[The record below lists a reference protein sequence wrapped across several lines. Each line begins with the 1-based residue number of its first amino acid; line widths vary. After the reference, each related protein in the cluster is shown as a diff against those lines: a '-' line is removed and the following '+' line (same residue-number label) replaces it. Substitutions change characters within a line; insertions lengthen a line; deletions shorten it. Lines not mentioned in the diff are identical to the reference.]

1 MIVSRYGGGDA
12 VPVDPVGAVKA
23 HWRIFA
29 ATIALGAAAAALVFA
44 TTANR
49 YVAEAVV
56 ALDAR
61 KVQVITLDSVVSRL
75 PQDSPVLRTELDL
88 IASRSM
94 AEKVV
99 DRLGLANAAA
109 SDDSKTGW
117 RWWNSAPFFSGNNR
131 RDTRSAR
138 AKAVES
144 LVSQLRVNNDGRSYT
159 IFIYFDDA
167 DPVFAAKAVNAYAA
181 LYLEHQI
188 SVQTQATQS
197 ASEWLGL
204 KVAELGARLETS
216 EEAVEDFRRRENL
229 LEANGITSE
238 GQRLAGINVE
248 LAAAR
253 SQRAGAEAR
262 LSAARD
268 LGANGLKNA
277 SFTEALGSPLI
288 QALRTRASEISRE
301 IGEIEAAG
309 ASMSAD
315 LPAQRTQLLAVHKQI
330 DGEIALVIASL
341 ANEVEVARRK
351 ERALEAETVKV
362 EARVAHE
369 SAGRVQLN
377 KLQREAVANRTIYES
392 FLNRYK
398 QTIEQQGLA
407 SPDAMLLSSAEVPTR
422 PASPR
427 LLPLLALGMTLGA
440 LAGAGIV
447 KLRSGGRSITAD
459 PSTRRDDPDA
469 FSPWSA
475 EPLKQRLA

>member
-1 MIVSRYGGGDA
+1 MIVSRFGGGDA
-12 VPVDPVGAVKA
+12 VPVNPVAAIKA
-23 HWRIFA
+23 HWPTFA
-29 ATIALGAAAAALVFA
+29 ATIALGAAAGVLVFA
-44 TTANR
+44 ATPNR

-99 DRLGLANAAA
+99 DRLGLANAVIADN
-109 SDDSKTGW
+109 SESGW
-117 RWWNSAPFFSGNNR
+117 RWWGSTPAADGDV
-131 RDTRSAR
+131 RDVRSPR
-138 AKAVES
+138 AKAVDS
-144 LVSQLRVNNDGRSYT
+144 LVSRLRVNNDGRSYT
-159 IFIYFDDA
+159 IFIYFDAA
-167 DPVFAAKAVNAYAA
+167 DPAFAARAVNAYAA
-181 LYLEHQI
+181 VYLEHQI

-197 ASEWLGL
+197 ASDWLGV
-204 KVAELGARLETS
+204 KVAELGTRLEGS
-216 EEAVEDFRRRENL
+216 EEAVEDFRRKANL
-229 LEANGITSE
+229 MEANGVTSE

-268 LGANGLKNA
+268 LGPEGLHNA
-277 SFTEALGSPLI
+277 SFTEALGSPSI
-288 QALRTRASEISRE
+288 QALRTRAAEIGRD

-315 LPAQRTQLLAVHKQI
+315 LPAQRTQLLAVGKQI
-330 DGEIALVIASL
+330 DSEIALVVASL

-351 ERALEAETVKV
+351 EKALETETAKV
-362 EARVAHE
+362 EAVVAHE

-377 KLQREAVANRTIYES
+377 KLEREAVANRTIYES

-407 SPDAMLLSSAEVPTR
+407 SPDATLLSSAEVPTR

-427 LLPLLALGMTLGA
+427 LLPLLALGMAVGA
-440 LAGAGIV
+440 LAGAGVV
-447 KLRSGGRSITAD
+447 KLRGGAHPDKAD
-459 PSTRRDDPDA
+459 WSEQDDPDA

>member
-1 MIVSRYGGGDA
+1 MIVSRFGNDDA
-12 VPVDPVGAVKA
+12 APVDPVAAIKA
-23 HWRIFA
+23 HWRVLA
-29 ATIALGAAAAALVFA
+29 ATIALGAATGAIVFA
-44 TTANR
+44 ATPNR

-99 DRLGLANAAA
+99 DRLGLADAAPADKSETSWA
-109 SDDSKTGW
+109 SWWDS
-117 RWWNSAPFFSGNNR
+117 PPPSGGEA
-131 RDTRSAR
+131 RSFR
-138 AKAVES
+138 AKAVDG
-144 LVSQLRVNNDGRSYT
+144 LVSRLRVNNDGRSYT
-159 IFIYFDDA
+159 IFIYFDAA
-167 DPVFAAKAVNAYAA
+167 DPAFAAKAVNAYAA
-181 LYLEHQI
+181 VYLEHQI
-188 SVQTQATQS
+188 AVQTQATQS
-197 ASEWLGL
+197 ASDWLGV
-204 KVAELGARLETS
+204 KVAELGTKLEAS
-216 EEAVEDFRRRENL
+216 EGAVEDFRRQANL
-229 LEANGITSE
+229 MEANGVTSE

-268 LGANGLKNA
+268 LGPEGLQNA
-277 SFTEALGSPLI
+277 SFTEALGSPSI
-288 QALRTRASEISRE
+288 QALRSRAAEIGRD

-315 LPAQRTQLLAVHKQI
+315 LPAQRIQLAAVRTQI
-330 DGEIALVIASL
+330 DGEIALVLASL

-351 ERALEAETVKV
+351 EKALETETAKI
-362 EARVAHE
+362 EAAVARE

-407 SPDAMLLSSAEVPTR
+407 SPDATLLSSAEVPTR

-427 LLPLLALGMTLGA
+427 LLPLLALGMAVGA
-440 LAGAGIV
+440 LVGAGLA
-447 KLRSGGRSITAD
+447 KLRGGPRPE
-459 PSTRRDDPDA
+459 PSDWSTPQDNLEAYP
-469 FSPWSA
+469 PWGA